1 MDAGEVGGT
10 VGGYGRYVKW
20 AYGGDRLRMA
30 KDWLRYDQIVERQLR
45 GVVRYVLAEVAANGL
60 PGDHHFYITFKTGHP
75 GVSMSPH
82 LKAQYPREM
91 TIVLQ
96 HQYWGLEVLDDSV
109 TVTLSFGGRHERLQ
123 VPFAAVVSFAD
134 PSVKFALQFEATS
147 QGDESADD
155 AEGED
160 EGYDGEDAADVAGK
174 SAGKS
179 PEKSTGKSSARELA
193 ALPRDLND
201 LPPVALKP
209 GAAKPEASKI
219 ETAKLAGKEKTVE
232 RGDDAGEK
240 SSTVVALDSFRK
252 KQ

>member
-1 MDAGEVGGT
+1 
-10 VGGYGRYVKW
+10 
-20 AYGGDRLRMA
+20 MA

-134 PSVKFALQFEATS
+134 PSVKFALQFEASS
-147 QGDESADD
+147 QTGDGEEEVEGDEESYENDD
-155 AEGED
+155 TAE
-160 EGYDGEDAADVAGK
+160 VR
-174 SAGKS
+174 
-179 PEKSTGKSSARELA
+179 GKSSKDSIG
-193 ALPRDLND
+193 LPRDLND

-209 GAAKPEASKI
+209 GPGKTDAPKADTPRADTPKPDAAKLGA
-219 ETAKLAGKEKTVE
+219 KEKTVE
-232 RGDDAGEK
+232 RAETPGEK
-240 SSTVVALDSFRK
+240 TSTVVALDSFRK

>member
-1 MDAGEVGGT
+1 
-10 VGGYGRYVKW
+10 
-20 AYGGDRLRMA
+20 MA

-45 GVVRYVLAEVAANGL
+45 GVVRYVLAEVTANGL
-60 PGDHHFYITFKTGHP
+60 PGDHHFYVTFKTGHV

-96 HQYWGLEVLDDSV
+96 HQYWGLEVLDDSF

-123 VPFAAVVSFAD
+123 IPFAAVVSFAD

-147 QGDESADD
+147 QGGEGEDD
-155 AEGED
+155 AEGDD
-160 EGYDGEDAADVAGK
+160 EIYESDNSPGATHGLHAK
-174 SAGKS
+174 SGPDK
-179 PEKSTGKSSARELA
+179 SARESTGLA
-193 ALPRDLND
+193 RDLND

-209 GAAKPEASKI
+209 GAAKPA
-219 ETAKLAGKEKTVE
+219 AKESAAKDKPAEKTVE
-232 RGDDAGEK
+232 RADDGAEK

>member
-1 MDAGEVGGT
+1 
-10 VGGYGRYVKW
+10 
-20 AYGGDRLRMA
+20 MA

-134 PSVKFALQFEATS
+134 PSVKFALQFEASS
-147 QGDESADD
+147 QTGDGEEDVEGDEESYENDD
-155 AEGED
+155 TAE
-160 EGYDGEDAADVAGK
+160 VR
-174 SAGKS
+174 
-179 PEKSTGKSSARELA
+179 GKSSKDSIG
-193 ALPRDLND
+193 LPRDLND
-201 LPPVALKP
+201 LPPVALKSGLGKTEVP
-209 GAAKPEASKI
+209 KSDAAKPDAGKSEVG
-219 ETAKLAGKEKTVE
+219 KLGAKEKTVE
-232 RGDDAGEK
+232 RAEETGEK

>member
-1 MDAGEVGGT
+1 
-10 VGGYGRYVKW
+10 
-20 AYGGDRLRMA
+20 MA

-82 LKAQYPREM
+82 LRAQYPREM

-134 PSVKFALQFEATS
+134 PSVKFALQFEASS
-147 QGDESADD
+147 QSGEDTED

-160 EGYDGEDAADVAGK
+160 ESYDDDEAAAKSSGK
-174 SAGKS
+174 SS
-179 PEKSTGKSSARELA
+179 GKSSAKELA

-201 LPPVALKP
+201 LPPIALKP
-209 GAAKPEASKI
+209 GLLKADGAKPEASKI
-219 ETAKLAGKEKTVE
+219 ETAKLANKEKTVD
-232 RGDDAGEK
+232 RAGDDAGDK

>member
-1 MDAGEVGGT
+1 
-10 VGGYGRYVKW
+10 
-20 AYGGDRLRMA
+20 MA

-75 GVSMSPH
+75 GVSMSPQ

-96 HQYWGLEVLDDSV
+96 HQYWGLEVLEDSV
-109 TVTLSFGGRHERLQ
+109 TVTLSFGGKHERLQ

-134 PSVKFALQFEATS
+134 PSVKFALQFEAS
-147 QGDESADD
+147 SQDGEGQGDAES
-155 AEGED
+155 
-160 EGYDGEDAADVAGK
+160 EDASFEGDDVGEIDHRSRDKTPKSLAG
-174 SAGKS
+174 
-179 PEKSTGKSSARELA
+179 
-193 ALPRDLND
+193 LPRDLND

-209 GAAKPEASKI
+209 NAAKALAKPE
-219 ETAKLAGKEKTVE
+219 EKTAGS
-232 RGDDAGEK
+232 GDAAEK